1 MKNGY
6 ANGGMQRKM
15 EEKLKIIMGRLPATR
30 KEFEEYIQILKQCE
44 LEFAQL
50 CQKIEAD
57 LEYVSGMKS
66 SIEELTKRSESLLN
80 KNNHLEETIK
90 TMVPFTKENLMQIHR
105 EMRSEIDV
113 LQYQNIANNQ
123 RIEREK
129 NEMNERLRKLSND
142 NYNLQNRINNLEKQ
156 VHKNDMAAFVRNK
169 K

>member
-1 MKNGY
+1 
-6 ANGGMQRKM
+6 M

-50 CQKIEAD
+50 CQKIETD
-57 LEYVSGMKS
+57 LEYVSSMKA
-66 SIEELTKRSESLLN
+66 SIEKLTKHSELLIN
-80 KNNHLEETIK
+80 KNDHLEETIK

-105 EMRSEIDV
+105 ELRSEIEV
-113 LQYQNIANNQ
+113 LQYQSIANNQ

-129 NEMNERLRKLSND
+129 HEMEGRLCKLSND
-142 NYNLQNRINNLEKQ
+142 NYELQNRINNLEKQ
-156 VHKNDMAAFVRNK
+156 MHKNDMATFVRNK

>member
-1 MKNGY
+1 
-6 ANGGMQRKM
+6 M

-57 LEYVSGMKS
+57 LEYTSGMKS
-66 SIEELTKRSESLLN
+66 SIEELTRRSEALLN

-105 EMRSEIDV
+105 EMRSEIEV

-123 RIEREK
+123 RIEKEK
-129 NEMNERLRKLSND
+129 HEIHEIEERLRKLTND
-142 NYNLQNRINNLEKQ
+142 NYALQSRVINLEKQ
-156 VHKNDMAAFVRNK
+156 IHKNDMATFVRNK